1 MFTRRPQIQAV
12 PSLPKTHHFSN
23 VAMITGRGA
32 MRAGVGLSVFLF
44 LLLFFLDTS
53 VCVLVCVRVFLNNTV
68 CMRFSGYVNDLFE
81 SGWYL
86 TPRSG
91 DHC

>member
-1 MFTRRPQIQAV
+1 
-12 PSLPKTHHFSN
+12 
-23 VAMITGRGA
+23 

-68 CMRFSGYVNDLFE
+68 CMRFCGYVNDLFE